1 MSRHHM
7 LPPIVYVPQPKPKKI
22 EPRKSRIQMR
32 SAGKIEDAD
41 EAEETYE
48 SIGPSRLTPV
58 GNKSPP
64 ENFSPIE
71 GSEKKPQPPMGLLS
85 ENTLKVLLLAQ
96 EISSSQ

>member
-7 LPPIVYVPQPKPKKI
+7 LPPIVYKF
-22 EPRKSRIQMR
+22 
-32 SAGKIEDAD
+32 
-41 EAEETYE
+41 
-48 SIGPSRLTPV
+48 
-58 GNKSPP
+58 PP